1 MQYKN
6 GASSGGSR
14 ITTYGTRATLYTSA
28 LTGLSEM
35 KYEAKMRNAKETYL
49 VVRLL
54 RIGIFNEV
62 IHSENP
68 LEGHLVDAVD

>member
-1 MQYKN
+1 
-6 GASSGGSR
+6 
-14 ITTYGTRATLYTSA
+14 
-28 LTGLSEM
+28 M

-62 IHSENP
+62 IRSENP
-68 LEGHLVDAVD
+68 LEGHLVDTVDEIE